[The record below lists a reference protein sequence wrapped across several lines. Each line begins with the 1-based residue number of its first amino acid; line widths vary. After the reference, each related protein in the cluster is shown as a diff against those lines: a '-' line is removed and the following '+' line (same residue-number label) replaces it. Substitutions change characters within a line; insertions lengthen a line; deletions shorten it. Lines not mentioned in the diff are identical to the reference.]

1 MIDQFN
7 LERFIEAQNSVY
19 DHVVEEL
26 KNGKKKTHWM
36 WFIFPQITGL
46 GYSAMSQKY
55 AIKSKTEAIAYLEHP
70 ILGNRIKECT
80 QLVIDVNE
88 KPVLEIFGS
97 PDNMKFHSSIT
108 LFHIVDENSKVF
120 TNALA
125 KYFANDLNTQTI
137 EIINKL

>member
-7 LERFIEAQNSVY
+7 LERFIDAQNYIY
-19 DHVVEEL
+19 DDVIEEL
-26 KNGKKKTHWM
+26 KNGKKKTHWI

-46 GYSAMSQKY
+46 GYSRMSKKY
-55 AIKSKTEAIAYLEHP
+55 AIKSKAEAIAYLEHP

-80 QLVIDVNE
+80 QLVIDINE
-88 KPVLEIFGS
+88 KPLLEIFGS

-120 TNALA
+120 SNALA
-125 KYFANDLNTQTI
+125 KYFANNHNKATI
-137 EIINKL
+137 DILNKL

>member
-55 AIKSKTEAIAYLEHP
+55 AIKSKAEAIAYLEHP